1 MNKIV
6 LLLTGCINPG
16 EMPFTHLTNKD
27 ERMRQY
33 KNAIDFY
40 LHKTDYPIVFAEN
53 SNTDISNDYKKDISR
68 ERLEIITFKGN
79 DNKQRGKGY
88 GEAIIIEYA
97 LKHSQLIKNDSYI
110 VKITG
115 RLIVENI
122 QNVIHK
128 NIPFQPSR
136 SICCSFHS
144 DLHFSDSR
152 IFGAPKDFLVK
163 LVDQKNRINDN
174 LNIYFEHILANCA
187 INAKEPCY
195 PFWEEPCII
204 GMSGSTGNVYLRTD
218 TSKLH
223 ELLYKNYILKQ
234 VITLSKN
241 KKIYTS
247 YHIILYHIIIGII
260 KIEIFIINLS
270 NKFSNANEP
279 KREH

>member
-40 LHKTDYPIVFAEN
+40 LNKTDYPIVFAEN

-128 NIPFQPSR
+128 NIPFQTPR

-144 DLHFSDSR
+144 DLNFSDSR
-152 IFGAPKDFLVK
+152 IFGAPKDFLIK

-187 INAKEPCY
+187 INANEPCY

-204 GMSGSTGNVYLRTD
+204 GMSGSTGNAYLRTD
-218 TSKLH
+218 TSRLH

-241 KKIYTS
+241 KKNYPS

-260 KIEIFIINLS
+260 KIETFIINLA
-270 NKFSNANEP
+270 NKFSNVNEP